1 MASTTILITGANRG
15 IDLGLTRYF
24 LAKASHT
31 VIVAVQNSAYA
42 SAHALQKISIG
53 LKSQLMIVKL
63 DASIEQDAQ
72 EAVTELQ

>member
-1 MASTTILITGANRG
+1 
-15 IDLGLTRYF
+15 
-24 LAKASHT
+24 
-31 VIVAVQNSAYA
+31 VQNSAYA